1 MTPGLSSLLHPGR
14 APRILLVGD
23 MILDR
28 YQYGSTERVSPE
40 APIVVLAATREE
52 HLLGGCGNVAA
63 NLAALGAQVSCVS
76 VVGDDEAASRVRG
89 LLVGTGLDAGDL
101 VTDGSRPT
109 IRKTRVVSQSQQLLR
124 IDEEQVRPLDAS
136 VESAVLARLEAH
148 LRGVDIVVVSDYG
161 KGVLTERVLERL
173 CRVPG
178 GPRVV
183 VDPKGRSYGR
193 YRGAY
198 IITPNK
204 LEAETATG
212 IALDGPDGIRRA
224 ALELCRIAGLHA
236 AVITLGAKGMYCC
249 LADGSQEWTIPA
261 VARSVYDVTGAGDT
275 VLAVMA
281 FTLAGG
287 ADLADAM
294 RLATLAAGIVVQRVG
309 VVAVTPVEIERA
321 LHDTTSGG
329 AKVLGRAELAE
340 RVLLERRAGRA
351 VVFTNG
357 CFDVLHVGHLQ
368 YLQEA
373 RALGDVLVVGV
384 NADASV
390 TRLKGA
396 GRPVNRQADRAAL
409 LAGLECVSFVTVFD
423 EDTPLALIREL
434 TPDVLVKGADWKD
447 KGVVGSDWVEAHG
460 GRVVLAAVKPGYSTT
475 ATLERVATGRGA
487 PDACDA
493 AGPVAAP
500 DGGRVPAPQ
509 PAPHKAP

>member
-1 MTPGLSSLLHPGR
+1 MTPGLSALLHPAR

-63 NLAALGAQVSCVS
+63 NLAALGAQVRCVS
-76 VVGDDEAASRVRG
+76 VVGRDEAAARVRQ
-89 LLVGTGLDAGDL
+89 LLGAAGIDAGDL
-101 VTDGSRPT
+101 VTDDSRPT

-124 IDEEQVRPLDAS
+124 IDEEQVRPLDAGI
-136 VESAVLARLEAH
+136 ERALLERIEAH
-148 LRGVDIVVVSDYG
+148 LHGVDIVVVSDYG
-161 KGVLTERVLERL
+161 KGVLTDKVLERV
-173 CRVPG
+173 CRARG
-178 GPRVV
+178 GPRVL

-193 YRGAY
+193 YRGAH

-224 ALELCRIAGLHA
+224 ALELCRIADLHA

-249 LADGSQEWTIPA
+249 LADGSLEWSIPA

-281 FTLAGG
+281 FTLAAG
-287 ADLADAM
+287 AELDDAM

-321 LHDTTSGG
+321 LHDTVSSGS
-329 AKVLGRAELAE
+329 KLLSRADLAG
-340 RVLLERRAGRA
+340 RVLLERRAGRR

-373 RALGDVLVVGV
+373 RSLGDLLVVAV
-384 NADASV
+384 NADESV
-390 TRLKGA
+390 RRLKGD
-396 GRPVNRQADRAAL
+396 GRPVNRQQDRAAL
-409 LAGLECVSFVTVFD
+409 LAGLECVSFVTVFE
-423 EDTPLALIREL
+423 EDTPLELIRAL
-434 TPDVLVKGADWKD
+434 SPDVLVKGADWKD
-447 KGVVGSDWVEAHG
+447 KGVVGADWVESHG
-460 GRVVLAAVKPGYSTT
+460 GKVVLAAVKDGYSTT
-475 ATLERVATGRGA
+475 NTLARIAAVNA
-487 PDACDA
+487 PN
-493 AGPVAAP
+493 
-500 DGGRVPAPQ
+500 
-509 PAPHKAP
+509 KAR